1 MEAVTLA
8 DLGPII
14 AAVLGPML
22 AFIVVSMRYQ
32 HHDSVKTR
40 ELITSSGKE
49 TREWVTG
56 QLAPLGA
63 DLKDLSRG
71 LGDARERLARI
82 EGHLGVVGVP
92 PQDEADV
99 PDSGGG

>member
-40 ELITSSGKE
+40 ELIT
-49 TREWVTG
+49 
-56 QLAPLGA
+56 QL
-63 DLKDLSRG
+63 
-71 LGDARERLARI
+71 
-82 EGHLGVVGVP
+82 
-92 PQDEADV
+92 
-99 PDSGGG
+99 